1 MTRGGYR
8 EGAGRPFGARDVSP
22 RKSARLDRLK
32 SMSEEYDTNEY
43 LITNERRV
51 FAGNALELMTVMYK
65 AEQLP
70 VRVRLYA
77 ASKAVEFE
85 CDKSGRTLEQI
96 REEVRRELIEANNDD
111 GWKEKLEADVKRIR
125 AIIIEQR
132 DQQLKAWVGA
142 GILSQEAAQKVRSL
156 WAEAA
161 DRPFHIEDF
170 AMPDGARTWDRYD
183 ADRIGPLPVVVRKRE
198 SSSIEHENGAA
209 TNCLSGEHGP
219 ENRQEASVSLVGAPT
234 LYDNPG
240 LQSPPDEPEILVPT
254 RRPGGGIH
262 FVALKR

>member
-1 MTRGGYR
+1 
-8 EGAGRPFGARDVSP
+8 
-22 RKSARLDRLK
+22 
-32 SMSEEYDTNEY
+32 MSEEYDTNEY
-43 LITNERRV
+43 LITNEGRV
-51 FAGNALELMTVMYK
+51 FAGSALELMTVMYK

-70 VRVRLYA
+70 VRVRPYA

-96 REEVRRELIEANNDD
+96 REEVRRELVQANNDD

-161 DRPFHIEDF
+161 DRP
-170 AMPDGARTWDRYD
+170 
-183 ADRIGPLPVVVRKRE
+183 LP
-198 SSSIEHENGAA
+198 
-209 TNCLSGEHGP
+209 
-219 ENRQEASVSLVGAPT
+219 
-234 LYDNPG
+234 Y
-240 LQSPPDEPEILVPT
+240 
-254 RRPGGGIH
+254 
-262 FVALKR
+262 

>member
-1 MTRGGYR
+1 
-8 EGAGRPFGARDVSP
+8 
-22 RKSARLDRLK
+22 
-32 SMSEEYDTNEY
+32 MSEEYDTNEY
-43 LITNERRV
+43 LITNEGRV

-96 REEVRRELIEANNDD
+96 REEVRRELVEADNDD
-111 GWKEKLEADVKRIR
+111 GCKEKLEADVKRIR

-170 AMPDGARTWDRYD
+170 AMPDGGRTWDRYD
-183 ADRIGPLPVVVRKRE
+183 AARISEIRPPAPPPVVVGKRE
-198 SSSIEHENGAA
+198 SSIIEHEKCG
-209 TNCLSGEHGP
+209 C
-219 ENRQEASVSLVGAPT
+219 
-234 LYDNPG
+234 Y
-240 LQSPPDEPEILVPT
+240 
-254 RRPGGGIH
+254 
-262 FVALKR
+262 

>member
-1 MTRGGYR
+1 M
-8 EGAGRPFGARDVSP
+8 P
-22 RKSARLDRLK
+22 RKSVKLDRLK
-32 SMSEEYDTNEY
+32 SMSPEYDTNEY
-43 LITNERRV
+43 LITNEARI
-51 FAGNALELMTVMYK
+51 FGGNALELMTAMYK

-77 ASKAVEFE
+77 ASKAVDFE
-85 CDKSGRTLEQI
+85 SDKSGRTLEEI
-96 REEVRRELIEANNDD
+96 REEVRRELIEADKDD

-170 AMPDGARTWDRYD
+170 AMPDGGRTWDRYD
-183 ADRIGPLPVVVRKRE
+183 AARARISEIRPPAPPPVVIRKRE
-198 SSSIEHENGAA
+198 SSIIEHENGAA
-209 TNCLSGEHGP
+209 TE
-219 ENRQEASVSLVGAPT
+219 SVRRAGAR
-234 LYDNPG
+234 
-240 LQSPPDEPEILVPT
+240 EPS
-254 RRPGGGIH
+254 
-262 FVALKR
+262 